1 MRPSIKAIILTA
13 AFTMGASSLAVAQP
27 STWAEQ
33 WYRAKFGRPSPTE
46 QARLD
51 AAKPTAAPNGIVNT
65 SYATAQANVWLDQWF
80 RDKYGRHTPMVEARL
95 TEARLGMHET
105 MTNQASAPANTWF
118 ENWYRAKFG
127 RPSPTEEARLNAA
140 KQTTPNSTVTTSN
153 DLTSP
158 TNDQRVALQK
168 CMKATDQVRIHA
180 SQMQVVG
187 RPWGRGR
194 TGYSKNDLVALS
206 DYRDELKL
214 ALSNLAAVH
223 QEFLKELSEA
233 QEQRLDQRLR
243 KLDHLQAEFRSK
255 ISEFDHDLL
264 RTEPGPD
271 STGIAWDVNSLKRTA
286 DKWLSEH
293 RKISKELNLQDKS
306 IVLDPVS

>member
-1 MRPSIKAIILTA
+1 MKPSIKAIILIA
-13 AFTMGASSLAVAQP
+13 VFSMGASSLAVAQP

-46 QARLD
+46 
-51 AAKPTAAPNGIVNT
+51 
-65 SYATAQANVWLDQWF
+65 
-80 RDKYGRHTPMVEARL
+80 
-95 TEARLGMHET
+95 
-105 MTNQASAPANTWF
+105 
-118 ENWYRAKFG
+118 
-127 RPSPTEEARLNAA
+127 EARLNAA
-140 KQTTPNSTVTTSN
+140 KQTTSKSTVTTSN

-158 TNDQRVALQK
+158 KNDQRVALEK
-168 CMKATDQVRIHA
+168 CMKATDQVRIQA
-180 SQMQVVG
+180 SQMQATG

-223 QEFLKELSEA
+223 QEFLNGLSEA

-243 KLDHLQAEFRSK
+243 KLNHLQAEFSSK

-293 RKISKELNLQDKS
+293 RKISTELNLQDRT
-306 IVLDPVS
+306 IVLGPVS